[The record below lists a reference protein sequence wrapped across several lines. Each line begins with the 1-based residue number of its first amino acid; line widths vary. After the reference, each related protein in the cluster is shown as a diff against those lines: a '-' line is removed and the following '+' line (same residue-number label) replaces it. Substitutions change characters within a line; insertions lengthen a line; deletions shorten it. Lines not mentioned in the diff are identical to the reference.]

1 MHTRPDI
8 SYAVSI
14 LSQFMHQP
22 KEIHLYA
29 AYRVLYY
36 LKGTPGKGILFK
48 HSGKVNVKMFTDA
61 DYAGSIT
68 DQKLTTGHLTFIG
81 GNLVTWRSKT
91 QTVVAHSSVEA
102 KLRSLAQGVCE
113 LL

>member
-36 LKGTPGKGILFK
+36 LKGTP
-48 HSGKVNVKMFTDA
+48 VNVKMFTDA